1 MIWKISLFLFI
12 SVASVWGAPSF
23 DPNLKKD
30 YLMCEVCHV
39 IVRDLQIL
47 VAENNTQAKAEG
59 VLTDICNRLTANADT
74 CLAFVKDNIGKVFS
88 KLSDGL
94 DPEQICISLKVCPSL
109 ENDFLTKVLPA
120 PISNDVLPAPASYDV
135 LSVSNDVIPNEIN
148 EITQDVGANPI
159 ECELCK
165 LVVSYVEKRLLNNKS
180 EDAINATLEEIC
192 NELPG
197 QLGAL
202 CQKFEPLL
210 LKALVDEF
218 SAEKACKAIK
228 VCTAEDAFIV
238 HEHVLSC
245 KDCKEIM
252 EGLAGETG
260 IQVCLQMAGI
270 CGKSKT
276 HIHHELTNSVEP
288 ENFEEP
294 SGVAECTLCKF
305 VMREVDNILSAN
317 KSEAAVNAS
326 LQQIC
331 NSLPDQLQGLCQ
343 QFAPIL
349 LIAIKNGLDPNMA
362 CTTIKLCNNEDAYD
376 MVEKIE
382 FDYDLVQKEALEKYE
397 KEEENNAKAS
407 IGCTLCK
414 FIIQEIDHFIV
425 TNESSA
431 AINAT
436 VYNLCSKLPA
446 PLDKLCYGYAPV
458 IVQDVVSG
466 FDPELTCEK
475 VKLCTNDS
483 IAMTKD
489 FPSSNIEEVMIKAGP
504 ECAICKLIVQEI
516 DSFIAKNETASQI
529 NATVYA
535 FCGKL
540 PGALTSL
547 CMTYAPIIV
556 NDVVL
561 GFDPEKT
568 CEKVK
573 LCTNDSITLS
583 PKSEAKKIEKKIKEK
598 VEAGPECA
606 ICKLIVQEIDSFIA
620 KNETAGQI
628 NATVYAFC
636 DKLPG
641 ALTSLCKTYA
651 PIIVN
656 DVVLGFD
663 PEKTCEKVKLCTNDS
678 ISWSPKFGPKKIEK
692 MITEKVEAS
701 PGCTLCK
708 FIVQAVSNYTTQNQS
723 AAAINASVY
732 QVCNE
737 LPALLKNLCQ
747 TYAPII
753 INDITAGFDPEQT
766 CEKVQLCKNGS
777 LSDESITLESIKELE
792 NVKASIGCTLC
803 KFLIQEIDN
812 FIVQNQSS
820 AAINASVYN
829 LCSKLPAP
837 LDKLCYGYAPVIVQ
851 DVVSGFDPKQTCDKF
866 KLCTNGSLSY
876 QVSQLEFTKDFKNL
890 KDGPECAI
898 CKLLVQ
904 EIDSYIV
911 QNKSSAEINAT
922 VYEFC
927 NKLPA
932 PLNSMCTQ
940 YAPMI
945 VKDVTLGFDPEQTCE
960 KVQLCTNGSFVQPFF
975 EEVKPKELIEEKV
988 EADAKCELC
997 EFVVQLLDQ
1006 YLASNKTTAAVN
1018 SSVMQ
1023 ICNLLPGSLK
1033 GQCILF
1039 APQVVTIVTSGVA
1052 PENACKQ
1059 AKFCPAVNGP
1069 FFQKEITELS
1079 CGHCHGI
1086 VEFLLPQKYNPE
1098 FGNLICKAACPVAR
1112 RRRSVDET
1120 PQKFLEFM
1128 KAAKMTKT
1136 WRCDLC
1142 EWIIEA
1148 INAYVQTNV
1157 TEQSLED
1164 YMNDICHFMPEP
1176 FKDECMKSV
1185 PEIIQELSH
1194 GFDENVLCQ
1203 HYIPDECNGS
1213 FVAAVDKP
1221 VVAFFDDQ
1229 KKDKDTQ
1236 CEICKEIIKYID
1248 GNLNHDKNEVKM
1260 YVDDVCER
1268 LPSPTKKACKSFAAA
1283 EMEEILLKI
1292 INKILSPEDVCHMI
1306 TVC

>member
-47 VAENNTQAKAEG
+47 VAENNTQEKAEG

-109 ENDFLTKVLPA
+109 EQDFLTKVLPA
-120 PISNDVLPAPASYDV
+120 PVSNDVLPVSYDV
-135 LSVSNDVIPNEIN
+135 IQAPVSNDVIPNEIN
-148 EITQDVGANPI
+148 EITQDIGANPI

-218 SAEKACKAIK
+218 SADKACKAIK

-238 HEHVLSC
+238 HEPVLSC

-260 IQVCLQMAGI
+260 IQVCLQTAGI

-276 HIHHELTNSVEP
+276 HIHHEITNSVEP

-305 VMREVDNILSAN
+305 VMREVDNLLSAN

-362 CTTIKLCNNEDAYD
+362 CTTIKLCNNEEDDYD

-431 AINAT
+431 AINAS

-483 IAMTKD
+483 IALTKD

-516 DSFIAKNETASQI
+516 DSFIAKNQTANQI

-561 GFDPEKT
+561 GFDPK
-568 CEKVK
+568 
-573 LCTNDSITLS
+573 
-583 PKSEAKKIEKKIKEK
+583 
-598 VEAGPECA
+598 
-606 ICKLIVQEIDSFIA
+606 
-620 KNETAGQI
+620 
-628 NATVYAFC
+628 
-636 DKLPG
+636 
-641 ALTSLCKTYA
+641 
-651 PIIVN
+651 
-656 DVVLGFD
+656 
-663 PEKTCEKVKLCTNDS
+663 KTCEKVKLCTNDS
-678 ISWSPKFGPKKIEK
+678 ISWSPKFGPKQIEK
-692 MITEKVEAS
+692 MITERVE
-701 PGCTLCK
+701 
-708 FIVQAVSNYTTQNQS
+708 
-723 AAAINASVY
+723 
-732 QVCNE
+732 
-737 LPALLKNLCQ
+737 
-747 TYAPII
+747 
-753 INDITAGFDPEQT
+753 
-766 CEKVQLCKNGS
+766 
-777 LSDESITLESIKELE
+777 
-792 NVKASIGCTLC
+792 ASIGCTLC

-820 AAINASVYN
+820 SAINASVYN

-876 QVSQLEFTKDFKNL
+876 QDSQLEFTEDFKDL

-911 QNKSSAEINAT
+911 QNKSAAEINAT

-960 KVQLCTNGSFVQPFF
+960 KVQLCTNNSFIQPFF
-975 EEVKPKELIEEKV
+975 EEVVPKELTEEKV

-1052 PENACKQ
+1052 PVNACKQ
-1059 AKFCPAVNGP
+1059 AKLCPAVNGP
-1069 FFQKEITELS
+1069 FFQKELTEMS
-1079 CGHCHGI
+1079 CGQCHGI
-1086 VEFLLPQKYNPE
+1086 VEFLLPKKYNPE
-1098 FGNLICKAACPVAR
+1098 FGSLICKAACPVAR

-1120 PQKFLEFM
+1120 PQIFLEFM
-1128 KAAKMTKT
+1128 KTAKMTKT

-1185 PEIIQELSH
+1185 PEIIKELSH
-1194 GFDENVLCQ
+1194 GFDEDVLCQ

-1221 VVAFFDDQ
+1221 VAVFFDE
-1229 KKDKDTQ
+1229 KMKDKDAE

-1248 GNLNHDKNEVKM
+1248 ENLNHDKNEVKM

-1268 LPSPTKKACKSFAAA
+1268 LPSPTKNACKLFAAA

-1292 INKILSPEDVCHMI
+1292 INKILSPDDVCHMI

>member
-1 MIWKISLFLFI
+1 
-12 SVASVWGAPSF
+12 
-23 DPNLKKD
+23 
-30 YLMCEVCHV
+30 MCEVCHV

-59 VLTDICNRLTANADT
+59 DLNDICNRLTANTDT

-88 KLSDGL
+88 KLSNGL

-109 ENDFLTKVLPA
+109 EKDILTKVLPA
-120 PISNDVLPAPASYDV
+120 P
-135 LSVSNDVIPNEIN
+135 VSNDIIPNEIN
-148 EITQDVGANPI
+148 EITQDIGANPI

-165 LVVSYVEKRLLNNKS
+165 LVVTYVEKRLLNNKS

-202 CQKFEPLL
+202 CQKFEPEL

-218 SAEKACKAIK
+218 SAEKACKAIR
-228 VCTAEDAFIV
+228 VCAAEDAFFV
-238 HEHVLSC
+238 HEPVLSC
-245 KDCKEIM
+245 KDCKDIM
-252 EGLAGETG
+252 EGIAGETG

-270 CGKSKT
+270 CGKSK
-276 HIHHELTNSVEP
+276 IQIQHESTNLVEP
-288 ENFEEP
+288 ESYEEP
-294 SGVAECTLCKF
+294 NGLAECTLCKF
-305 VMREVDNILSAN
+305 VMREVDNLLSSN

-362 CTTIKLCNNEDAYD
+362 CTQIKLCNNE
-376 MVEKIE
+376 VE
-382 FDYDLVQKEALEKYE
+382 DYDLMEMDKKEFENYDLVVKEALKKVE
-397 KEEENNAKAS
+397 KEKENDVKAS

-414 FIIQEIDHFIV
+414 FIIQEIDNFIV
-425 TNESSA
+425 QNQSSA
-431 AINAT
+431 AINAS

-446 PLDKLCYGYAPV
+446 PLDKLCYSYAPV
-458 IVQDVVSG
+458 IVKDVVSG

-483 IAMTKD
+483 VAMTKD
-489 FPSSNIEEVMIKAGP
+489 FPSSNIEEIMIKAGP
-504 ECAICKLIVQEI
+504 GCAICKLIVQEI
-516 DSFIAKNETASQI
+516 DAYIAQNKTVNQI
-529 NATVYA
+529 NATVFE

-540 PGALTSL
+540 PNVLTSL

-573 LCTNDSITLS
+573 LCTNDSISWS
-583 PKSEAKKIEKKIKEK
+583 PRFESKKIEEKIK
-598 VEAGPECA
+598 
-606 ICKLIVQEIDSFIA
+606 
-620 KNETAGQI
+620 
-628 NATVYAFC
+628 
-636 DKLPG
+636 
-641 ALTSLCKTYA
+641 
-651 PIIVN
+651 
-656 DVVLGFD
+656 
-663 PEKTCEKVKLCTNDS
+663 
-678 ISWSPKFGPKKIEK
+678 
-692 MITEKVEAS
+692 EKVEAS

-708 FIVQAVSNYTTQNQS
+708 FIVQTISNYTTQNQS

-732 QVCNE
+732 NLCNE
-737 LPALLKNLCQ
+737 LPALLKNLCT

-766 CEKVQLCKNGS
+766 CEKVKLCTNGS
-777 LSDESITLESIKELE
+777 LSYEEVTLESIKELE
-792 NVKASIGCTLC
+792 NIKASPGCTIC
-803 KFLIQEIDN
+803 KFIIQEIDH
-812 FIVQNQSS
+812 FIVLNES
-820 AAINASVYN
+820 ASAINASVYN

-851 DVVSGFDPKQTCDKF
+851 DVVSGFDPKQTCEKF
-866 KLCTNGSLSY
+866 KLCTNESLSY
-876 QVSQLEFTKDFKNL
+876 QESQLEFTEDFKNF

-911 QNKSSAEINAT
+911 QNKSASEINAT

-927 NKLPA
+927 NNLPA
-932 PLNSMCTQ
+932 PLNSMCTT

-945 VKDVTLGFDPEQTCE
+945 VKDLVLGFDPEQTCE
-960 KVQLCTNGSFVQPFF
+960 KLKLCSNGSFVQPFL
-975 EEVKPKELIEEKV
+975 EEVEPKEQIEEKV
-988 EADAKCELC
+988 EADPLCVLC

-1039 APQVVTIVTSGVA
+1039 APQIVTMVTSGVA

-1059 AKFCPAVNGP
+1059 AKLCPAVNGP
-1069 FFQKEITELS
+1069 FFQKELTELS
-1079 CGHCHGI
+1079 CGQCHGI

-1112 RRRSVDET
+1112 RRRSVDDT
-1120 PQKFLEFM
+1120 PQIFMEFM

-1148 INAYVQTNV
+1148 INVYVQTNV
-1157 TEQSLED
+1157 TDQSLED

-1176 FKDECMKSV
+1176 FKDECLKSV
-1185 PEIIQELSH
+1185 PEIIKELSH
-1194 GFDENVLCQ
+1194 GFDEDVLCQ

-1213 FVAAVDKP
+1213 SVAAVDKP
-1221 VVAFFDDQ
+1221 VAAFFDE
-1229 KKDKDTQ
+1229 KKDKDVQ
-1236 CEICKEIIKYID
+1236 CEICKHIIKYID
-1248 GNLNHDKNEVKM
+1248 ENLNHDKNVVKM
-1260 YVDDVCER
+1260 YVDDVCGR
-1268 LPSPTKKACKSFAAA
+1268 LPSPTNKACKSFAAA
-1283 EMEEILLKI
+1283 EIEEILLKI

>member
-109 ENDFLTKVLPA
+109 EQDFLTKVLPA
-120 PISNDVLPAPASYDV
+120 PINNDVLPAPASYDV
-135 LSVSNDVIPNEIN
+135 LPVSNDVIPNEIN

-218 SAEKACKAIK
+218 SADKACKAIK

-288 ENFEEP
+288 EKFEEP

-317 KSEAAVNAS
+317 KSEAAINAS

-362 CTTIKLCNNEDAYD
+362 CTTIKLCNNDDYD

-407 IGCTLCK
+407 IGCTVCK

-573 LCTNDSITLS
+573 LCTNDSI
-583 PKSEAKKIEKKIKEK
+583 
-598 VEAGPECA
+598 
-606 ICKLIVQEIDSFIA
+606 
-620 KNETAGQI
+620 
-628 NATVYAFC
+628 
-636 DKLPG
+636 
-641 ALTSLCKTYA
+641 
-651 PIIVN
+651 
-656 DVVLGFD
+656 
-663 PEKTCEKVKLCTNDS
+663 
-678 ISWSPKFGPKKIEK
+678 SWSPKFGPKKIER
-692 MITEKVEAS
+692 MIKEKVEAS

-766 CEKVQLCKNGS
+766 CEKVQLCKSFLILWSVKYGNIITTMMDQANMAIHSFTMPAPGQYNLSYELNSVLQACGQLCNTSRKGLPGPYFDHILAPIDCNAILKNEYVDRGHGLPLAPATIPIELMNEYSMNNRIPVRYWHLNSQYLGKKASSPVWTVKAIEDLIIQAKEGKLKGNYGEEETNALRDGLKHAPGVKDGRVLVIGSEFPWVEACVLEAGAREVVTLEYGSIISEHPKVKTMVPFVFRMRYLNNTLGTFDAIVSFSSLEHSGLGRYGDALNPWGDIIAVARAWCVTKHGGS
-777 LSDESITLESIKELE
+777 LT
-792 NVKASIGCTLC
+792 IG
-803 KFLIQEIDN
+803 
-812 FIVQNQSS
+812 VQYDYNHEYLHF
-820 AAINASVYN
+820 NADRVYGKKRYPYLTTN
-829 LCSKLPAP
+829 W
-837 LDKLCYGYAPVIVQ
+837 
-851 DVVSGFDPKQTCDKF
+851 KQLYRGIGK
-866 KLCTNGSLSY
+866 
-876 QVSQLEFTKDFKNL
+876 QRVHVFTK
-890 KDGPECAI
+890 
-898 CKLLVQ
+898 
-904 EIDSYIV
+904 
-911 QNKSSAEINAT
+911 
-922 VYEFC
+922 
-927 NKLPA
+927 
-932 PLNSMCTQ
+932 
-940 YAPMI
+940 
-945 VKDVTLGFDPEQTCE
+945 
-960 KVQLCTNGSFVQPFF
+960 
-975 EEVKPKELIEEKV
+975 
-988 EADAKCELC
+988 
-997 EFVVQLLDQ
+997 
-1006 YLASNKTTAAVN
+1006 
-1018 SSVMQ
+1018 
-1023 ICNLLPGSLK
+1023 
-1033 GQCILF
+1033 
-1039 APQVVTIVTSGVA
+1039 
-1052 PENACKQ
+1052 
-1059 AKFCPAVNGP
+1059 
-1069 FFQKEITELS
+1069 
-1079 CGHCHGI
+1079 
-1086 VEFLLPQKYNPE
+1086 
-1098 FGNLICKAACPVAR
+1098 
-1112 RRRSVDET
+1112 
-1120 PQKFLEFM
+1120 
-1128 KAAKMTKT
+1128 
-1136 WRCDLC
+1136 
-1142 EWIIEA
+1142 
-1148 INAYVQTNV
+1148 
-1157 TEQSLED
+1157 
-1164 YMNDICHFMPEP
+1164 
-1176 FKDECMKSV
+1176 
-1185 PEIIQELSH
+1185 
-1194 GFDENVLCQ
+1194 
-1203 HYIPDECNGS
+1203 
-1213 FVAAVDKP
+1213 
-1221 VVAFFDDQ
+1221 
-1229 KKDKDTQ
+1229 
-1236 CEICKEIIKYID
+1236 
-1248 GNLNHDKNEVKM
+1248 
-1260 YVDDVCER
+1260 
-1268 LPSPTKKACKSFAAA
+1268 
-1283 EMEEILLKI
+1283 
-1292 INKILSPEDVCHMI
+1292 
-1306 TVC
+1306 

>member
-1 MIWKISLFLFI
+1 MNWESWQDCI
-12 SVASVWGAPSF
+12 
-23 DPNLKKD
+23 D
-30 YLMCEVCHV
+30 C
-39 IVRDLQIL
+39 
-47 VAENNTQAKAEG
+47 AKAEG

-109 ENDFLTKVLPA
+109 EQDFLTKVLPA
-120 PISNDVLPAPASYDV
+120 PVSNDVLPVSNDV
-135 LSVSNDVIPNEIN
+135 LSVSQDVIPNEIN
-148 EITQDVGANPI
+148 EITQDIGANFPM
-159 ECELCK
+159 LRK
-165 LVVSYVEKRLLNNKS
+165 TLNNKS

-252 EGLAGETG
+252 EGFAGETG

-362 CTTIKLCNNEDAYD
+362 CTTIKLCNNEDDYD

-397 KEEENNAKAS
+397 KEEEINAKAS

-540 PGALTSL
+540 PGPLTSL

-573 LCTNDSITLS
+573 LCTNDSILLS

-620 KNETAGQI
+620 KNETASQI

-636 DKLPG
+636 GKLP
-641 ALTSLCKTYA
+641 APLTSLCMTYA

-663 PEKTCEKVKLCTNDS
+663 PEKTCEKVKLCTND
-678 ISWSPKFGPKKIEK
+678 K
-692 MITEKVEAS
+692 KVEAS

-766 CEKVQLCKNGS
+766 CEKVKLCSNGS
-777 LSDESITLESIKELE
+777 LSDESITLESIKELK
-792 NVKASIGCTLC
+792 NVKPSPGAVVTTASLMSTDQFHSTTNLTEETAHTSKKRKPRDEDMEDNTTAPATAPAPTTIT
-803 KFLIQEIDN
+803 IQE
-812 FIVQNQSS
+812 
-820 AAINASVYN
+820 
-829 LCSKLPAP
+829 
-837 LDKLCYGYAPVIVQ
+837 
-851 DVVSGFDPKQTCDKF
+851 
-866 KLCTNGSLSY
+866 
-876 QVSQLEFTKDFKNL
+876 KNL
-890 KDGPECAI
+890 AHFRTLR
-898 CKLLVQ
+898 KLN
-904 EIDSYIV
+904 IKFIRSIPKYT
-911 QNKSSAEINAT
+911 KS
-922 VYEFC
+922 
-927 NKLPA
+927 
-932 PLNSMCTQ
+932 
-940 YAPMI
+940 
-945 VKDVTLGFDPEQTCE
+945 
-960 KVQLCTNGSFVQPFF
+960 
-975 EEVKPKELIEEKV
+975 
-988 EADAKCELC
+988 
-997 EFVVQLLDQ
+997 
-1006 YLASNKTTAAVN
+1006 KT
-1018 SSVMQ
+1018 
-1023 ICNLLPGSLK
+1023 
-1033 GQCILF
+1033 IL
-1039 APQVVTIVTSGVA
+1039 
-1052 PENACKQ
+1052 
-1059 AKFCPAVNGP
+1059 
-1069 FFQKEITELS
+1069 QKEITN
-1079 CGHCHGI
+1079 CH
-1086 VEFLLPQKYNPE
+1086 VANVMVLWSSLLPQKYNPE
-1098 FGNLICKAACPVAR
+1098 KFGNLICKAACPVAR

-1120 PQKFLEFM
+1120 PQIFLEFM

-1148 INAYVQTNV
+1148 INAYVQTNI

-1185 PEIIQELSH
+1185 PEIIKELSH
-1194 GFDENVLCQ
+1194 GFDEDVLCQ

-1213 FVAAVDKP
+1213 FVAALDKP
-1221 VVAFFDDQ
+1221 VAAFFDDQ
-1229 KKDKDTQ
+1229 KKDKDAQ
-1236 CEICKEIIKYID
+1236 CEICKQIIKYID

-1268 LPSPTKKACKSFAAA
+1268 LPSPTNKACKSFAAT

>member
-1 MIWKISLFLFI
+1 M
-12 SVASVWGAPSF
+12 
-23 DPNLKKD
+23 
-30 YLMCEVCHV
+30 
-39 IVRDLQIL
+39 
-47 VAENNTQAKAEG
+47 
-59 VLTDICNRLTANADT
+59 
-74 CLAFVKDNIGKVFS
+74 
-88 KLSDGL
+88 
-94 DPEQICISLKVCPSL
+94 
-109 ENDFLTKVLPA
+109 
-120 PISNDVLPAPASYDV
+120 
-135 LSVSNDVIPNEIN
+135 
-148 EITQDVGANPI
+148 
-159 ECELCK
+159 
-165 LVVSYVEKRLLNNKS
+165 EKF
-180 EDAINATLEEIC
+180 
-192 NELPG
+192 G
-197 QLGAL
+197 
-202 CQKFEPLL
+202 
-210 LKALVDEF
+210 
-218 SAEKACKAIK
+218 
-228 VCTAEDAFIV
+228 
-238 HEHVLSC
+238 
-245 KDCKEIM
+245 
-252 EGLAGETG
+252 
-260 IQVCLQMAGI
+260 
-270 CGKSKT
+270 
-276 HIHHELTNSVEP
+276 
-288 ENFEEP
+288 
-294 SGVAECTLCKF
+294 
-305 VMREVDNILSAN
+305 REILSAFN
-317 KSEAAVNAS
+317 HA
-326 LQQIC
+326 
-331 NSLPDQLQGLCQ
+331 
-343 QFAPIL
+343 
-349 LIAIKNGLDPNMA
+349 
-362 CTTIKLCNNEDAYD
+362 
-376 MVEKIE
+376 
-382 FDYDLVQKEALEKYE
+382 
-397 KEEENNAKAS
+397 
-407 IGCTLCK
+407 
-414 FIIQEIDHFIV
+414 
-425 TNESSA
+425 
-431 AINAT
+431 
-436 VYNLCSKLPA
+436 
-446 PLDKLCYGYAPV
+446 
-458 IVQDVVSG
+458 
-466 FDPELTCEK
+466 
-475 VKLCTNDS
+475 
-483 IAMTKD
+483 
-489 FPSSNIEEVMIKAGP
+489 
-504 ECAICKLIVQEI
+504 
-516 DSFIAKNETASQI
+516 
-529 NATVYA
+529 
-535 FCGKL
+535 
-540 PGALTSL
+540 
-547 CMTYAPIIV
+547 
-556 NDVVL
+556 
-561 GFDPEKT
+561 
-568 CEKVK
+568 
-573 LCTNDSITLS
+573 
-583 PKSEAKKIEKKIKEK
+583 AKKACVKANTYIS
-598 VEAGPECA
+598 
-606 ICKLIVQEIDSFIA
+606 EI
-620 KNETAGQI
+620 
-628 NATVYAFC
+628 
-636 DKLPG
+636 L
-641 ALTSLCKTYA
+641 
-651 PIIVN
+651 
-656 DVVLGFD
+656 
-663 PEKTCEKVKLCTNDS
+663 
-678 ISWSPKFGPKKIEK
+678 
-692 MITEKVEAS
+692 
-701 PGCTLCK
+701 
-708 FIVQAVSNYTTQNQS
+708 
-723 AAAINASVY
+723 
-732 QVCNE
+732 
-737 LPALLKNLCQ
+737 
-747 TYAPII
+747 
-753 INDITAGFDPEQT
+753 
-766 CEKVQLCKNGS
+766 
-777 LSDESITLESIKELE
+777 
-792 NVKASIGCTLC
+792 KASIGCTLC

-876 QVSQLEFTKDFKNL
+876 QNRQIEFTKDFKNL

-911 QNKSSAEINAT
+911 QNKSAAEINAT

-975 EEVKPKELIEEKV
+975 EEVKPKELVEEKV

-1039 APQVVTIVTSGVA
+1039 APQVVTMVTSGVA

-1059 AKFCPAVNGP
+1059 AKLCPAVNGP

-1079 CGHCHGI
+1079 CGQCHGI

-1120 PQKFLEFM
+1120 PQIFLEFM

-1194 GFDENVLCQ
+1194 GFDEDVLCQ

-1221 VVAFFDDQ
+1221 VAAFFDDR

-1248 GNLNHDKNEVKM
+1248 GNLNHDK
-1260 YVDDVCER
+1260 
-1268 LPSPTKKACKSFAAA
+1268 CKSFAAA